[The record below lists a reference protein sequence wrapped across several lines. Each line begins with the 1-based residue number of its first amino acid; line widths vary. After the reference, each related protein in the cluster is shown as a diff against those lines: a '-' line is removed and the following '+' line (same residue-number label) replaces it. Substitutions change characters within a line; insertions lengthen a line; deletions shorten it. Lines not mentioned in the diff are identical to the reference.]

1 MAAFLAVSIRLSIGL
16 AIASSIETSLEVTLN
31 TLSIPYLIS
40 EALSF
45 STLPAITKILQGE
58 PTVYVANDQPSAIR
72 FLYLIDELR
81 KRGPINKGW
90 KWWGGYLSAQNNVLL
105 SSIQP

>member
-45 STLPAITKILQGE
+45 STLPAITKILQ
-58 PTVYVANDQPSAIR
+58 
-72 FLYLIDELR
+72 LYLFEKLIT
-81 KRGPINKGW
+81 PIGAFP
-90 KWWGGYLSAQNNVLL
+90 LSL
-105 SSIQP
+105 